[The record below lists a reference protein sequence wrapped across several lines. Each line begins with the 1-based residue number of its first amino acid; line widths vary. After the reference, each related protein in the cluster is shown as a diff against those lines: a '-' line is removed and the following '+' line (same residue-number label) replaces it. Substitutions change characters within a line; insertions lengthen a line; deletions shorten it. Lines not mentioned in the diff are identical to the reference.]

1 MNGTAIWVG
10 AIVISVLLAL
20 AIGVRLGGGGQFT
33 QGGSSGPTVAEA
45 TISIACSGGKTI
57 TISTGT
63 NSKGAECQVGNP
75 PTTGACNDGNGNSTE
90 ASCDGG
96 CLNAHGSGSCT
107 IKQ

>member
-1 MNGTAIWVG
+1 MNSTPIWV
-10 AIVISVLLAL
+10 AALVISILVAL
-20 AIGVRLGGGGQFT
+20 AVGARLGGGQFT
-33 QGGSSGPTVAEA
+33 QGGGSGPTVMAA

-63 NSKGAECQVGNP
+63 NTKSAECQVGNP
-75 PTTGACNDGNGNSTE
+75 PTTGACNDGQGNSTE

-96 CLNAHGSGSCT
+96 CLNAHGSASCT